1 MPEFV
6 NPFSGLVPRRM
17 TKTELIRALRL
28 DLAAELEAVH
38 LYVAHAEAAEDELA
52 KEVLLGI
59 ANEERQHAGE
69 FLELI
74 KRLAP
79 DEQQFL
85 DVGRQEV
92 EAMAARLAGAATPTA
107 GAPAAEPATT
117 VGSLRES
124 AKEGA

>member
-28 DLAAELEAVH
+28 NLAAELEAVH
-38 LYVAHAEAAEDELA
+38 LYLAHAEAAEDELA
-52 KEVLLGI
+52 REVLLDI

-69 FLELI
+69 FLEVI
-74 KRLAP
+74 RRLAP

-124 AKEGA
+124 AKEGT